1 MSACIPVWQ
10 VTQHEVAGHQKLE
23 RASFQAMQLEIAG
36 HGTEVVSRQNGLAV
50 RRSLLHHG
58 AVANLAASTVA
69 TNANCT
75 LKARNRSPA
84 RLETV
89 VVAATRASTEASV
102 DGAPGIATRR
112 IWMAVTRGAAA
123 MQQGTS
129 RCAGPCLS
137 CQKAHGAI
145 CLLTGG
151 TEKEL
156 CKIGSNIRKR
166 MRLEVECLAT
176 VRTLGVQAR

>member
-58 AVANLAASTVA
+58 AVANLAAPTVA